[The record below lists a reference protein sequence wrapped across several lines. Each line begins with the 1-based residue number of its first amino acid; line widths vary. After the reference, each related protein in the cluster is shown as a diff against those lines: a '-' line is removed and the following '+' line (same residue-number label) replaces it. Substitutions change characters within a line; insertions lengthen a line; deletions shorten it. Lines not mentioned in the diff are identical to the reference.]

1 MPHDFVLFFD
11 GNEKKEKAV
20 RADAELFRKS
30 WERPKWH
37 IVIKD
42 TVLDSSRVVEKD

>member
-20 RADAELFRKS
+20 RADVELFRKS